1 MDAEELQYALKDAA
15 SLSKKTTGCSGGW
28 TSSED
33 EADPMDH
40 EEEGF
45 FTIDFKL
52 SFSHSILKLFYFPL
66 SWLAFLFTALSF
78 MRYKLEQKSLS
89 V

>member
-33 EADPMDH
+33 EADPMVH

-45 FTIDFKL
+45 FTIIAFKMSFSPSILKNVLL
-52 SFSHSILKLFYFPL
+52 SFS
-66 SWLAFLFTALSF
+66 
-78 MRYKLEQKSLS
+78 
-89 V
+89 